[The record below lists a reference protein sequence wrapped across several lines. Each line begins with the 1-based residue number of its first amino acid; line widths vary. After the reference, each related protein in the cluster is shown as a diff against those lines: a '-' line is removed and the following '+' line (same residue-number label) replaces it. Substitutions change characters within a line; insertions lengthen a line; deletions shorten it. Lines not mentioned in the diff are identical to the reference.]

1 MSHEQIVPNCRRK
14 LRQDR
19 TPLGRPSSGDSPEGP
34 ARYISVATRATRF
47 RRWLAQ
53 LLDYVLLHGPRLP

>member
-1 MSHEQIVPNCRRK
+1 
-14 LRQDR
+14 
-19 TPLGRPSSGDSPEGP
+19 
-34 ARYISVATRATRF
+34 VASRATRF